1 MDAYTGPDTLLDFN
15 QVDNVCIDLTEANS
29 SGQAQLLMSR
39 PTRLSTILR
48 EPAEFSRAATAAQAL
63 RTKVHELSTQHG
75 LDAAYLAAGTASWL
89 YQGPA
94 GKGPKGTTTPGA
106 EKRFIAPVLLAPI
119 TIKPRSD
126 HNDFD
131 LQLVGPARLNP
142 ALIRR
147 LLEDHEVDLSTGEL
161 ARLAYGTRRLDPA
174 PVLENLRAVAASVP
188 GMHVEHRLL
197 VSTFADL
204 HDRPDDD
211 RVPVR
216 STVVRDLARLKELGA
231 QDPQIPA
238 ITSSAVP
245 LDHRDPAEELLLL
258 DADPSQQEVVDLATD
273 GHSFVVRAA
282 PGTGQIGTAV
292 NTVGALV
299 AEGRSVLVLAERR
312 STLADFHRGFDLL
325 GLSSTLL
332 ELGSHVTGED
342 VAQQLLQAISRNE
355 RADEPDLGALHEQL
369 RASRDKLARH
379 VESLHSHRTRWG
391 ASPYQAMQALADL
404 TSREDGPRTKVRFSR
419 GVLDASA
426 HRQEIT
432 RQLERAAELGAFEHK
447 TVEGPWEGARLVNDE
462 ETRQARHLAQ
472 SLLLELTTLETGMRK
487 VLAVSDMPQ
496 AATVPEWG
504 QQLRLLQEVRD
515 SLARFT
521 PDIFDRPVTDLI
533 AATAG
538 SSWRKDHAIQMSG
551 LQRSR
556 LRKAAKEYIRPGVH
570 LNDLHSALVKV
581 QSERDRW
588 RSWSSK
594 LVQPSVSADV
604 DDITAVH
611 ERFMQDLEGL
621 AIALDGSATGRGLV
635 DRDAHS
641 LREIL
646 NDLIDDE
653 ENLATIPERILLL
666 EGLRDRGLGSFIDD
680 LIKHRTPKDKVSDEF
695 DLAWWQSILEAMVS
709 GDEFLPMTDG
719 PSLRTAEQQFRRA
732 DWAHISSGSARLEWS
747 LAQRWHEAV
756 SANPEAAGQLREML
770 RHGSAPLHQLL
781 RACRPLVPALVP
793 VWTASPLVLS
803 AALPEDVEVD
813 AVVVLDGESSPLA
826 SVLPAVTRAQQVVV
840 FGDPALGVPQPF
852 TVAPMTSPQRNSS
865 TEVDST
871 YDALARV
878 VPERVL
884 TTMYRDMDAE
894 LFDQLN
900 EDFYDSQLTRMPT
913 ADAVVGGLPM
923 LQVEY
928 VADGVGAESSG
939 REGVQSPNAE
949 VRRVVQLILRH
960 AASTPERSLAVV
972 TPCAAHAARVAQ
984 GLRAVLAQRPEV
996 AEFFKAGAEPFR
1008 VVDLHRAVGLQRDT
1022 VIFSLGY
1029 GRTEDGRVRPNFG
1042 ELSEKRGRLNFVLG
1056 MTRARHQTLV
1066 VSSVHPDD
1074 VDPHVL
1080 QHGARDFHRLLER
1093 VEQAGNVREAVALA
1107 PLVPEDDAARS
1118 SQRAPET
1125 SPVSST
1131 DHTDA
1136 LDRQRSDESDDSVR
1150 VADKESRSA
1159 SGEADGSDGSLS
1171 TDQVGGASGDS
1182 RDDDSQIVPG
1192 RPVLSLVRDEASD
1205 EPPIHRTPRGP
1216 ESLADPGHEETGA
1229 TVADTSAPW
1238 GDSDPETDDSRDEA
1252 PVEDEPVR
1260 AVVHDPM
1267 ELADAAVH
1275 EDALVQDLSRRLV
1288 ERGAV
1293 VRHHFRDA
1301 IDLIAWAET
1310 AESMSAGAVV
1320 HGRRRSEGQT
1330 LRIPVAVES
1339 DGSAAAATMSVR
1351 ERSRLRPQNLERA
1364 GWNYLTLWTIE
1375 VFTDP
1380 DTVAELI
1387 RRYLGLPARSAR
1399 EAGTLTGGPRTDNG
1413 QVPGQRL
1420 TQAQAQDPVVNDAR
1434 AGDLRS
1440 RGQDGAAGGPGERSG
1455 DAGQETDSAGA
1466 ERS

>member
-1 MDAYTGPDTLLDFN
+1 MSPSSNPSSTPGTVSLHAWTRQMDAYTGPDTLLDFN

-39 PTRLSTILR
+39 PTRLSTIVR
-48 EPAEFSRAATAAQAL
+48 EPHEFARAAAAAQAL

-75 LDAAYLAAGTASWL
+75 LDAAYFAAGTASWL
-89 YQGPA
+89 YQGPR
-94 GKGPKGTTTPGA
+94 GKGPRGSAQGGT

-126 HNDFD
+126 HDDFD

-142 ALIRR
+142 ALVRR
-147 LLEDHEVDLSTGEL
+147 LLEDHDLDLSTGEM

-204 HDRPDDD
+204 HDRPADD
-211 RVPVR
+211 RVP
-216 STVVRDLARLKELGA
+216 TGTAVVRDLARLMEPGA
-231 QDPQIPA
+231 PEPVVQPIA
-238 ITSSAVP
+238 SSAAP
-245 LDHRDPAEELLLL
+245 LDERDPEDELLLL
-258 DADPSQQEVVDLATD
+258 DADSSQQEVVDLATE
-273 GHSFVVRAA
+273 GHSFVVRSA

-299 AEGRSVLVLAERR
+299 AQGRSVLVLAERR
-312 STLADFHRGFDLL
+312 STLADFHRGFEML
-325 GLSSTLL
+325 GLSSTVLR
-332 ELGSHVTGED
+332 LGSHLTGED
-342 VAQQLLQAISRNE
+342 VARQLIEAISRNE
-355 RADEPDLGALHEQL
+355 RAEEPDLGQMHEQL
-369 RASRDKLARH
+369 RSVRAKLSQH
-379 VESLHSHRTRWG
+379 VRSLHAHRPRWG

-404 TSREDGPRTKVRFSR
+404 TSRADGPRTKVRFSR

-426 HRQEIT
+426 HRKEIT
-432 RQLERAAELGAFEHK
+432 RQLERAAELGAFEHE
-447 TVEGPWEGARLVNDE
+447 TLEGPWEGARLINDE

-487 VLAVSDMPQ
+487 VLAVSDLAP

-515 SLARFT
+515 SLERFT

-538 SSWRKDHAIQMSG
+538 SSWRKDHAIDMSG

-588 RSWSSK
+588 RAWSSK
-594 LVQPSVSADV
+594 LIQPTVSADV
-604 DDITAVH
+604 DDIAAIH
-611 ERFMQDLEGL
+611 DRFMQDLEGL
-621 AIALDGSATGRGLV
+621 AIALEGSETGRGLA
-635 DRDAHS
+635 DQDAGS

-666 EGLRDRGLGSFIDD
+666 EGLRDRGLGEFIDN

-709 GDEFLPMTDG
+709 GDDFLPMTDG
-719 PSLRTAEQQFRRA
+719 PSLRAAEQQFRRA
-732 DWAHISSGSARLEWS
+732 DWMHISSGPSRLQWS
-747 LAQRWHEAV
+747 LAQRWHRAV
-756 SANPEAAGQLREML
+756 AERPDAAGQLREML
-770 RHGSAPLHQLL
+770 RQGSAPLHQLL
-781 RACRPLVPALVP
+781 RACEPLVPSLVP

-803 AALPEDVEVD
+803 AVLPEDTEVD

-826 SVLPAVTRAQQVVV
+826 SVLPAVTRARQVVA
-840 FGDPALGVPQPF
+840 FGDPALGSPQPF
-852 TVAPMTSPQRNSS
+852 TVAPMTSPQR
-865 TEVDST
+865 TAPAEVDSA

-884 TTMYRDMDAE
+884 STMYRDMDTE
-894 LFDQLN
+894 LFEQLN
-900 EDFYDSQLTRMPT
+900 EDFYDSALTRMPT

-928 VADGVGAESSG
+928 VANGVGAQTAG
-939 REGVQSPNAE
+939 RQGVQSPNAE

-960 AASTPERSLAVV
+960 ASQTPDRSLAVV
-972 TPCAAHAARVAQ
+972 TPSAAHAARVAQ
-984 GLRAVLAQRPEV
+984 GVRAVLAQHPEV
-996 AEFFKAGAEPFR
+996 AGFFKAGSESFR
-1008 VVDLHRAVGLQRDT
+1008 VVDIHRAVGLQRDT
-1022 VIFSLGY
+1022 VIFSLGF
-1029 GRTEDGRVRPNFG
+1029 GRTDDGVVAPYFG
-1042 ELSEKRGRLNFVLG
+1042 ELSEARGRQNFVLG

-1066 VSSVHPDD
+1066 VSAVHPDD
-1074 VDPHVL
+1074 IEPQALH
-1080 QHGARDFHRLLER
+1080 HGARDFYRLLER
-1093 VEQAGNVREAVALA
+1093 MERAGHVREAVALA
-1107 PLVPEDDAARS
+1107 PLVPAGEPAGD
-1118 SQRAPET
+1118 E
-1125 SPVSST
+1125 PVP
-1131 DHTDA
+1131 
-1136 LDRQRSDESDDSVR
+1136 
-1150 VADKESRSA
+1150 
-1159 SGEADGSDGSLS
+1159 ADGGTAEPAERETPPEQAENTDTGSF
-1171 TDQVGGASGDS
+1171 
-1182 RDDDSQIVPG
+1182 
-1192 RPVLSLVRDEASD
+1192 RPVLSLVRDD
-1205 EPPIHRTPRGP
+1205 ESGEPAISRTPTSPDEAAGGER
-1216 ESLADPGHEETGA
+1216 D
-1229 TVADTSAPW
+1229 DTSDSPGAVAAP
-1238 GDSDPETDDSRDEA
+1238 GEEPDAGTAA
-1252 PVEDEPVR
+1252 PAR
-1260 AVVHDPM
+1260 TVVHDPM
-1267 ELADAAVH
+1267 DLADAAVH

-1293 VRHHFRDA
+1293 VRHHFQDT
-1301 IDLIAWAET
+1301 IDLVAWAET

-1320 HGRRRSEGQT
+1320 SGRRRAEGQP

-1339 DGSAAAATMSVR
+1339 DGSPEAAVTSVR
-1351 ERSRLRPQNLERA
+1351 ERARLRPQNLERA

-1387 RRYLGLPARSAR
+1387 RRYLGLPA
-1399 EAGTLTGGPRTDNG
+1399 D
-1413 QVPGQRL
+1413 
-1420 TQAQAQDPVVNDAR
+1420 D
-1434 AGDLRS
+1434 
-1440 RGQDGAAGGPGERSG
+1440 ER
-1455 DAGQETDSAGA
+1455 AGA
-1466 ERS
+1466 EESRPGTGRD